1 MRKLLLSVLFAVS
14 IFSAYSQVESPG
26 SPWSISANLKSQV
39 SVLNLDP
46 ISEREINSYSGQFG
60 NRLKSML
67 FAYPVMTN
75 LSSEN
80 DGVWEEM
87 PDGRR
92 VWRLTISS
100 SGARSLNII
109 FHRFHLP
116 DGASLYLYTPG
127 YKVVRGAFTSLNE
140 LPSGVLATV
149 PLPGDQLTVEL
160 NLSPGSAFEPQVIIG
175 QVSHDFKGFFGETG
189 IEKSG
194 SCNVDINCPAGAD
207 WQIEKR
213 AVVKFIRGGV
223 WLCSG
228 TLINTAENSGRP
240 LLLTAN
246 HCIALDWHA
255 EQSVFYFR
263 YEKPGCGNGAGSLQY
278 SLSGSKLLATANQID
293 FCLVELSSA
302 PPKSYDPYYAGWD
315 RRVVSYLD
323 SVVCIHHPSGDVKK
337 ISKTYHRVVTGDF
350 GGGFEANTHWKISQW
365 DLGTTEPGSSGSGLF
380 NTDHRLVGDLT
391 GGDASCDY
399 NFNDY
404 FQKFSVSWDRYP
416 DSAKQLKYWLDPLNT
431 GTLAINGYD
440 PYGGGKPLANFSI
453 RPDLIQT
460 GKKVYFTEKS
470 SGSPA
475 TWIWTIPGGL
485 PDHLSGERP
494 SPVVFTE
501 SGQYSVSLTVA
512 NGLGRDSVRQTVR
525 VFDYPASILSE
536 NRIVPGRT
544 VELTDASSGSPVSVQ
559 WRITDAIPSIYAG
572 TGPIA
577 LTLTVPGEYTTEQ
590 IVEFPEY
597 SDTLVHYNRIKVLS
611 DNIAFRSATFTNIAK
626 DDHTGFFSMG
636 SQAVIPGSNGLGITA
651 FADAFRNSGDTAFM
665 ITGITI
671 HLERLSKW
679 AGGYYLPVI
688 VWNAKRQ
695 PVIRD
700 SILLSNLR
708 QDCRATIWLKS
719 PVNFDTLNYIG
730 FEIKPWDQGTFY
742 SKMAVDRGPNGVN
755 TAYAIKGNQ
764 WQPMPDVMGF
774 HTSLDISLE
783 TAYLKNSYAQEIS
796 ILKNFNSGHIQID
809 LGKLVYKSVRVS
821 VFSLTGQQLTTES
834 EKTGNL
840 IDLQIQAPV
849 SAIYLVRLV
858 IDDLPPFTQ
867 KVLIIKE

>member
-1 MRKLLLSVLFAVS
+1 MRKLLLSI
-14 IFSAYSQVESPG
+14 IFSFPILSALAQVESPG
-26 SPWSISANLKSQV
+26 SPWSFNTKLKSQSPV
-39 SVLNLDP
+39 FQLDP
-46 ISEREINSYSGQFG
+46 ISDRQIRSYSGQYQD
-60 NRLKSML
+60 RLKSML
-67 FAYPVMTN
+67 FAYPIMTN
-75 LSSEN
+75 LTPVK
-80 DGVWEEM
+80 DGVWEEL

-100 SGARSLNII
+100 SGAHSLNII

-127 YKVVRGAFTSLNE
+127 YKVVRGAFTRMNE

-160 NLSPGSAFEPQVIIG
+160 NVSAGAAFDPQLIIG
-175 QVSHDFKGFFGETG
+175 QVSHDFKGFFSETK

-194 SCNVDINCPAGAD
+194 YCNVDINCPAGAD

-228 TLINTAENSGRP
+228 TLINTAENNGRS

-263 YEKPGCGNGAGSLQY
+263 YEKPDCGTGAGSLQY
-278 SLSGSKLLATANQID
+278 SLSGSKLLATTSQID
-293 FCLVELSSA
+293 FCLVELSST

-337 ISKTYHRVVTGDF
+337 ISKSYHRVVTGDF
-350 GGGFEANTHWKISQW
+350 GGGFDANTHWKISQW

-404 FQKFSVSWDRYP
+404 FQKFSISWDRYP
-416 DSAKQLKYWLDPLNT
+416 DSSKQLKYWLDPLNT
-431 GTLAINGYD
+431 GALTINGYD
-440 PYGGGKPLANFSI
+440 PHGGGKPVANFSI
-453 RPDLIQT
+453 RPELIQT

-470 SGSPA
+470 TGSPA
-475 TWIWTIPGGL
+475 TWTWSVPGGV
-485 PDHLSGERP
+485 PDHLSGDRP
-494 SPVVFTE
+494 APVIFTE

-512 NGLGRDSVRQTVR
+512 NSMGRDSTRQSVR
-525 VFDYPASILSE
+525 VFDYPAGIVSE

-544 VELTDASSGSPVSVQ
+544 IELTDASTGSPLSVN
-559 WRITDAIPSIYAG
+559 WKIPKANPSIYVG
-572 TGPIA
+572 GGPIS
-577 LTLTVPGEYTTEQ
+577 LTLTDPGEYTTEQ
-590 IVEFPEY
+590 IVEFPEF

-611 DNIAFRSATFTNIAK
+611 DNIAFRSVTFTNIAK
-626 DDHTGFFSMG
+626 DDHTGFFTMG
-636 SQAVIPGSNGLGITA
+636 TQAYIPGSNSLGINA
-651 FADAFRNSGDTAFM
+651 FADSFRNSGDTAYM

-679 AGGYYLPVI
+679 AGVYYLPVV
-688 VWNAKRQ
+688 VWNAQRQ

-708 QDCRATIWLKS
+708 QDCRATVWLKS
-719 PVNFDTLNYIG
+719 PVNFDTLNYVG
-730 FEIKPWDQGTFY
+730 FEIKPWDQGTFF

-755 TAYAIKGNQ
+755 TAFAIKGNQ
-764 WQPMPDVMGF
+764 WQPMTDVVGF

-783 TAYLKNSYAQEIS
+783 TAYLKNSYAKEIS
-796 ILKNFNSGHIQID
+796 ILKSSNNGQFQVD
-809 LGKLVYKSVRVS
+809 LGKLVFKSVRVA
-821 VFSLTGQQLTTES
+821 VFSLTGQQLTTET
-834 EKTGNL
+834 EKTGNI

-849 SAIYLVRLV
+849 SGIYLVRLL
-858 IDDLPPFTQ
+858 IDNLPPFTQ
-867 KVLIIKE
+867 KVLIVKD

>member
-1 MRKLLLSVLFAVS
+1 MRKLFLSIIFSFPILSVLA
-14 IFSAYSQVESPG
+14 QVESPG
-26 SPWSISANLKSQV
+26 SPWSLTTKLKSQSPV
-39 SVLNLDP
+39 FQLDP
-46 ISEREINSYSGQFG
+46 LSDRQIKSYSGQFQD
-60 NRLKSML
+60 RLKSML
-67 FAYPVMTN
+67 FAYPIMTS
-75 LSSEN
+75 LTPMK
-80 DGVWEEM
+80 DGVWEEL

-116 DGASLYLYTPG
+116 DGASMYLYTPG
-127 YKVVRGAFTSLNE
+127 YKVVRGAFTRINE

-160 NLSPGSAFEPQVIIG
+160 NVSAGTAFDPHVIIG
-175 QVSHDFKGFFGETG
+175 QVSHDFKGFFSETE

-194 SCNVDINCPAGAD
+194 YCNVDINCPPGAD

-228 TLINTAENSGRP
+228 TLINTSQNSGRP

-263 YEKPGCGNGAGSLQY
+263 YEKPDCGTGAGSLQY
-278 SLSGSKLLATANQID
+278 SLSGSKLLATTSQID

-323 SVVCIHHPSGDVKK
+323 SVVCIHHPGGDVKK

-350 GGGFEANTHWKISQW
+350 GGGFDANTHWKISQW

-404 FQKFSVSWDRYP
+404 FQKLSISWDRYP
-416 DSAKQLKYWLDPLNT
+416 DSSNQLQCWLDPLKT
-431 GTLAINGYD
+431 GVMTMNGYD

-470 SGSPA
+470 TGLPA
-475 TWIWTIPGGL
+475 TWAWNIPGGV
-485 PDHLSGERP
+485 PDHLSGDRP
-494 SPVVFTE
+494 APVVFPE
-501 SGQYSVSLTVA
+501 SGQYFASLTVA
-512 NGLGRDSVRQTVR
+512 NSMGRDSTRQSLR
-525 VFDYPASILSE
+525 VFDYPDGNVSE

-544 VELTDASSGSPVSVQ
+544 IELTDASTGSPLSVN
-559 WRITDAIPSIYAG
+559 WKIPNANPSIYAG
-572 TGPIA
+572 AGPIS
-577 LTLTVPGEYTTEQ
+577 LTLTDPGEYTTEQ

-611 DNIAFRSATFTNIAK
+611 DNIAFRSVTVTNIAK
-626 DDHTGFFSMG
+626 DDHTGFFTMG
-636 SQAVIPGSNGLGITA
+636 AQAYIPGSNSLGITA
-651 FADAFRNSGDTAFM
+651 FADSFRNSGDTAYM

-679 AGGYYLPVI
+679 AGGYYLPVV
-688 VWNAKRQ
+688 VWNAQRQ

-700 SILLSNLR
+700 SILLSDLR

-719 PVNFDTLNYIG
+719 PVNFDTLNYVG

-742 SKMAVDRGPNGVN
+742 SKMAIDRGSNGVN
-755 TAYAIKGNQ
+755 TAFAIKGNQ
-764 WQPMPDVMGF
+764 WQPMTDVVGF
-774 HTSLDISLE
+774 HTSLDIGLE

-796 ILKNFNSGHIQID
+796 ILKSSNNGQFQVD
-809 LGKLVYKSVRVS
+809 LGKLVFKSVRVA
-821 VFSLTGQQLTTES
+821 VFSLTGQQLTTET
-834 EKTGNL
+834 EKTGNI
-840 IDLQIQAPV
+840 IDLHIQAPV
-849 SAIYLVRLV
+849 SGIYLVRLL

-867 KVLIIKE
+867 KVLIVKD